1 MGGPKDD
8 WAQSIAL
15 DASGNIYTTGYFF
28 DTADFDPGSST
39 FNLVAF
45 GSNSTIFV
53 SKLNSSGDFTWA
65 VRIGNTSPYPS
76 FGRSIT
82 TDASGNVYATGAFE
96 GKVDF
101 DPGAGE
107 YNLITAGD
115 DDAFILKLDASGNF
129 IWAGSMGYV
138 NSGDD
143 SGFSIHVDG
152 TGKIYTAGVFRGT
165 ADFDPGSCIFN
176 LVSITPAAGFVQKLS
191 TSSNASHTIT
201 NFTPASGPI
210 GTTVTITG
218 TNFSTTPANNMVQFN
233 NISATV
239 TSSSATSITTTV
251 PAGATSGNIS
261 VTIGCNTVTS
271 TSSFTV
277 ASGQANQPPIILS
290 STTGVTVGGIV
301 TIDLLPL
308 ISDADNNLDSSTLKL
323 VTNESEQGASAIINA
338 SSHLI
343 LDYGGTEFYG
353 TDMVMIEVCDL
364 EASCTQQEL
373 TVQVTGDIVVYNGIS
388 PNGDA
393 LNATWQIGN
402 IEVFEQ
408 TKKNRVTIFNRWG
421 DEVFSTTDYNN
432 ADRVFKGITNSGNE
446 LPSGTYFYRIK
457 FTSGLQTRTG
467 YLVLKR

>member
-1 MGGPKDD
+1 
-8 WAQSIAL
+8 
-15 DASGNIYTTGYFF
+15 
-28 DTADFDPGSST
+28 
-39 FNLVAF
+39 
-45 GSNSTIFV
+45 
-53 SKLNSSGDFTWA
+53 
-65 VRIGNTSPYPS
+65 
-76 FGRSIT
+76 
-82 TDASGNVYATGAFE
+82 
-96 GKVDF
+96 
-101 DPGAGE
+101 
-107 YNLITAGD
+107 
-115 DDAFILKLDASGNF
+115 
-129 IWAGSMGYV
+129 
-138 NSGDD
+138 
-143 SGFSIHVDG
+143 
-152 TGKIYTAGVFRGT
+152 
-165 ADFDPGSCIFN
+165 
-176 LVSITPAAGFVQKLS
+176 
-191 TSSNASHTIT
+191 
-201 NFTPASGPI
+201 
-210 GTTVTITG
+210 
-218 TNFSTTPANNMVQFN
+218 
-233 NISATV
+233 
-239 TSSSATSITTTV
+239 
-251 PAGATSGNIS
+251 